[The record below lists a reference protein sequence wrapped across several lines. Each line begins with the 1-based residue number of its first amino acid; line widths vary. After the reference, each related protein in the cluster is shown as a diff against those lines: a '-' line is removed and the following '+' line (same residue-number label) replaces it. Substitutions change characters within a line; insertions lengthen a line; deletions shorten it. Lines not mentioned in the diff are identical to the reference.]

1 MISTGQIK
9 VALSFLSL
17 SIARTQIHAEECL
30 LDPMTHA
37 LAPEATVKSRTS
49 GAHKHKAAQ
58 IT

>member
-9 VALSFLSL
+9 VALSFL